1 MENRRF
7 KTEMAGHLPI
17 SSLLAEKEIL
27 SKYKVKKEWWWKQ
40 KWGHCAER
48 KYEGGKKKNNSLH
61 AYLKLIFAVC
71 CSKLLH
77 FLMQIIVFFVA
88 KRMGEEPC
96 SVITVY

>member
-1 MENRRF
+1 MENRTF

-48 KYEGGKKKNNSLH
+48 KYEGGEKKEQLTTC
-61 AYLKLIFAVC
+61 IFKTHIC
-71 CSKLLH
+71 CLL
-77 FLMQIIVFFVA
+77 
-88 KRMGEEPC
+88 
-96 SVITVY
+96 

>member
-48 KYEGGKKKNNSLH
+48 KYEGGEKNNSLH